1 MPEQSYSINNKVVF
15 MQNGWCGYRFL
26 LILSLIVSIV
36 TYTVGAIVTGV
47 VFRAWNRRANCTDVW
62 FDEHDIEVR
71 NEAIFEYNTPLVVI
85 GPSFMA
91 VGGAILL
98 FLIFQW
104 SFCKPAIKR

>member
-1 MPEQSYSINNKVVF
+1 MTEKRYSINDVF
-15 MQNGWCGYRFL
+15 GRHNGWCGYRFL
-26 LILSLIVSIV
+26 LILSLIVSVV

-47 VFRAWNRRANCTDVW
+47 VFRAWNRRANCTNVSYDENDREVLNEEM
-62 FDEHDIEVR
+62 FD
-71 NEAIFEYNTPLVVI
+71 YNTPLVVV

-104 SFCKPAIKR
+104 SFCKPAVKR